1 MPTFVSKQ
9 QPSVVSGMRRNE
21 SAAGQLQ
28 EQAVERLPGLR
39 MSGDPADVRRN
50 RSSTALSELRKRE
63 QGSGAGTS
71 ANANRQVV
79 IDAVVLQ
86 LHQLMLAA
94 SAQAEAAAAAA
105 AAAAAVAAAAPA
117 ANSSASATAASP
129 PEVVG
134 TAVRGAMHTYIDTIV
149 RQLELPNSCIVA
161 MLIYVQRAVADTR
174 FTLTER
180 NWQPCLLAAFVVA
193 AKLSFDEPVWNEVM
207 MSPPLPLRHP
217 RPSQHPSTYPYLPWL
232 SPRPA
237 SPRLTSPRLRT
248 SSRRSASQ
256 TCRRRRSRG
265 GRPTSCS

>member
-105 AAAAAVAAAAPA
+105 AAVVAAAAAPA

-207 MSPPLPLRHP
+207 MSPPLPLPLRHP
-217 RPSQHPSTYPYLPWL
+217 RPSQHPSTCPYLP
-232 SPRPA
+232 
-237 SPRLTSPRLRT
+237 
-248 SSRRSASQ
+248 
-256 TCRRRRSRG
+256 
-265 GRPTSCS
+265 

>member
-94 SAQAEAAAAAA
+94 SAQAEAAA

-217 RPSQHPSTYPYLPWL
+217 RPSTYPYLPWF

-237 SPRLTSPRLRT
+237 
-248 SSRRSASQ
+248 
-256 TCRRRRSRG
+256 
-265 GRPTSCS
+265 